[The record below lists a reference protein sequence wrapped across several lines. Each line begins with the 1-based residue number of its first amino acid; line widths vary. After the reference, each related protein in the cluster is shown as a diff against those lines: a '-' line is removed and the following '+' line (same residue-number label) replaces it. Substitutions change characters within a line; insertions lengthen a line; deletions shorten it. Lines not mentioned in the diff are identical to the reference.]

1 MGVELK
7 QLSFQKKSPRLTLAQ
22 LTQSRILVAPK
33 LSKKRGKVKYALAV
47 NTAAGRKNL
56 ARLNKK
62 TNPAIRFSAIF
73 FSSRQR
79 SVHPR
84 RLAPLGRPPPPTG
97 LLRAWGD
104 PLPEGPGEEGLG
116 RVRLQGDGR
125 EGEGRLRGGGSYNL
139 KCFLL
144 TAVFIG
150 GKYSS
155 LWNLRRRCV
164 SFLLVFCVGS

>member
-1 MGVELK
+1 M
-7 QLSFQKKSPRLTLAQ
+7 
-22 LTQSRILVAPK
+22 
-33 LSKKRGKVKYALAV
+33 LAV

-56 ARLNKK
+56 ARLNKTK
-62 TNPAIRFSAIF
+62 TIPIRFSAN

-84 RLAPLGRPPPPTG
+84 RLAPLGRASPPTG
-97 LLRAWGD
+97 VLRAWGD

-155 LWNLRRRCV
+155 LWNRRRRCV
-164 SFLLVFCVGS
+164 SFLLVIFALDHRRAVFPYRRKKF